1 MERREILRL
10 ISLSAIAPVIPTLA
24 SADVCASAHA
34 AISKEPYR
42 LRFFT
47 PEESKTL
54 DEAMEII
61 IPADGH
67 SPGAHAAKVNLF
79 ADWMVDNSGSDV
91 QKRWRSGLL
100 QLREQAAKSS
110 IGDVL
115 AKAAANEEH
124 PASELDGFFVMLK
137 QMAVDGYY
145 TSEIGIHQDM
155 QYQGNDYLLSFPG
168 CTHPEHQGKP

>member
-10 ISLSAIAPVIPTLA
+10 ISLSAIAPAVA
-24 SADVCASAHA
+24 SASVCASAHA

-47 PEESKTL
+47 AEESKAL

-79 ADWMVDNSGSDV
+79 VDWMVDNSGSDIK
-91 QKRWRSGLL
+91 KRWRSGLL
-100 QLREQAAKSS
+100 RLREQTAESS
-110 IGDVL
+110 IGAVL
-115 AKAAANEEH
+115 AKAASNEEH
-124 PASELDGFFVMLK
+124 PVSELDGFFVILK

-155 QYQGNDYLLSFPG
+155 QYQGNDYLLRFPG
-168 CTHPEHQGKP
+168 CTHPEHQG